1 MRTWRWIALFV
12 LGLFVAGLASI
23 WIQSPGYMDADY
35 YFATGQEL
43 SKGRG
48 FIEPF
53 IWNYLDNP
61 SGLPHPSHLYWLP
74 LTTLIAALPMALL
87 GQTFRAAQ
95 IPFILMCASLPV
107 VTAALALQIH
117 GNKNWAWFSGLL
129 ALVPGFYLPYLL
141 TTDVF
146 VVYALI
152 GASFFYFTGQGLRN
166 GRKRAWLASGLMI
179 GLAHLARADGLL
191 FLLPALA
198 AVSYSGERKL
208 QRFTLLIFGYLFVMA
223 PWFLRNYMVV
233 GALLPSA
240 GAKTLWLRSYPELF
254 SFPSSNLTIQH
265 FLSQGLSA
273 ILQARFAAFWI
284 NLQRLIGENG
294 LVFLGPLMI
303 IGFRELRQAFE
314 IRLAALYFVILFLTM
329 SIVFPFAGSMG
340 GLFHS
345 SAAMMPLLWVLVPVG
360 LHRAIQWLSQLR
372 RWDEAQAQ
380 RVFSAT
386 VLGMATILTVSLYL
400 TKVIGIQPKPHL
412 WMGPKETYDAAAQ
425 TLGELDPDYG
435 IVAINN
441 PPGFYVSSTKGS
453 VVIPNGGEAEL
464 HKVVDRF
471 AVEWVVLDV
480 NHPEGLEDLYQ
491 GRAKVSWLE
500 ERATLLDHNDEPVL
514 IFEVH

>member
-1 MRTWRWIALFV
+1 
-12 LGLFVAGLASI
+12 
-23 WIQSPGYMDADY
+23 
-35 YFATGQEL
+35 
-43 SKGRG
+43 
-48 FIEPF
+48 
-53 IWNYLDNP
+53 
-61 SGLPHPSHLYWLP
+61 
-74 LTTLIAALPMALL
+74 
-87 GQTFRAAQ
+87 
-95 IPFILMCASLPV
+95 
-107 VTAALALQIH
+107 
-117 GNKNWAWFSGLL
+117 
-129 ALVPGFYLPYLL
+129 
-141 TTDVF
+141 
-146 VVYALI
+146 
-152 GASFFYFTGQGLRN
+152 
-166 GRKRAWLASGLMI
+166 
-179 GLAHLARADGLL
+179 
-191 FLLPALA
+191 
-198 AVSYSGERKL
+198 
-208 QRFTLLIFGYLFVMA
+208 
-223 PWFLRNYMVV
+223 
-233 GALLPSA
+233 
-240 GAKTLWLRSYPELF
+240 
-254 SFPSSNLTIQH
+254 
-265 FLSQGLSA
+265 
-273 ILQARFAAFWI
+273 WI